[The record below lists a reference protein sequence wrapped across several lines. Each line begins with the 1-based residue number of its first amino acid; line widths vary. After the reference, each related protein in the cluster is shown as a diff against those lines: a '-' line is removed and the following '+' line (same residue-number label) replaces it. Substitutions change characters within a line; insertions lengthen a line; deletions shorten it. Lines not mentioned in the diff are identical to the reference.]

1 MQDKYKKINV
11 EKLKDIITEMRKRAH
26 EDTFIWM
33 GEVSEWVDKLEG
45 LLQKGLT
52 PNLLSDIL

>member
-1 MQDKYKKINV
+1 MQDKYKKINI

-33 GEVSEWVDKLEG
+33 VEVSEWVDKLEG
-45 LLQKGLT
+45 LL
-52 PNLLSDIL
+52 

>member
-1 MQDKYKKINV
+1 MQDKYKKINA

-45 LLQKGLT
+45 LL
-52 PNLLSDIL
+52 